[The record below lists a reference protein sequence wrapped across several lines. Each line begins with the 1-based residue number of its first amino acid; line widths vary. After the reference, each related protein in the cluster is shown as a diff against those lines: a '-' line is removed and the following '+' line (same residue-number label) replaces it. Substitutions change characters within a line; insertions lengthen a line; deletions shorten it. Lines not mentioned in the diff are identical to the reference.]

1 METVTPDTPFQL
13 REGLHKREII
23 RLKPDEVPIIDF
35 GSIYSSS
42 KADHRKLAQEFRDA
56 CTGPGFFY
64 LTNHQFPQSVIDRAY
79 AAMQKFFALPLE
91 EKMKNHYLDWPNH
104 RGYVP
109 LNGIQADHSLKGSD
123 ISEAI
128 EMAEDLP
135 EDDPDYLRGLRFYGP
150 NNWPQNPPDF
160 RWALGTYYDCQI
172 ELGRS
177 IFRAFELALDVP
189 PGYFTEKFT
198 KPLSRTRV
206 CYYPPQGA
214 DFDVAHIGLGAHT
227 DYECFSTVW
236 QNGVPGL
243 QMLTLD
249 GDWRE
254 LPSIPGTF
262 AVNLGDLM
270 QQWTNDYFVSTA
282 HRVINTT
289 QTPRYSLVQFV
300 GVDYDVLVEG
310 LPGCVSADNPWKY
323 QAIKAGEHSEQMVAR
338 TYGYDG
344 DSN

>member
-1 METVTPDTPFQL
+1 METVSLDTPFQL
-13 REGLHKREII
+13 REGLHKREIR
-23 RLKPDEVPIIDF
+23 RLAPNEVPIIDF
-35 GSIYSSS
+35 GRIYGSNKS
-42 KADHRKLAQEFRDA
+42 DQHELAQELRAA
-56 CTGPGFFY
+56 CTGPGYFY
-64 LTNHQFPQSVIDRAY
+64 LSNHQFPQTVIDRAY
-79 AAMQKFFALPLE
+79 AAMQNFFLLPLE
-91 EKMKNHYLDWPNH
+91 EKMKNYYLNWPNH

-135 EDDPDYLRGLRFYGP
+135 EDDPYYLRGLRFYGP

-177 IFRAFELALDVP
+177 IFRALELALDVE
-189 PGYFTEKFT
+189 PGYFTGKFT

-206 CYYPPQGA
+206 CYYPPQGEN
-214 DFDVAHIGLGAHT
+214 FDISHIGLGAHT

-236 QNGVPGL
+236 QNDVPGL

-249 GDWRE
+249 GDWLE
-254 LPSIPGTF
+254 LPAIPGTF
-262 AVNLGDLM
+262 AINLGDLM

-289 QTPRYSLVQFV
+289 PKPRYSLVQFV
-300 GVDYDVLVEG
+300 GVDHDVMVEV
-310 LPGCVSADNPWKY
+310 LPGCVSAENPWKY
-323 QAIKAGEHSEQMVAR
+323 QAIKAGEHSELMVAR

-344 DSN
+344 GA

>member
-1 METVTPDTPFQL
+1 METAKPDTPFQL
-13 REGLHKREII
+13 REGLHKREVI
-23 RLKPDEVPIIDF
+23 RLTPADVPVIDF
-35 GSIYSSS
+35 GRIYGSN
-42 KADHRKLAQEFRDA
+42 KADQRELARELCAA

-64 LTNHQFPQSVIDRAY
+64 LSNHQFPQSVIDRAY
-79 AAMQKFFALPLE
+79 AAMRRFFALPLE
-91 EKMKNHYLDWPNH
+91 EKMKNHYLEWPNH

-128 EMAEDLP
+128 EMADDLP

-150 NNWPQNPPDF
+150 NNWPRNPPDF

-177 IFRAFELALDVP
+177 IYRAIELALDLA
-189 PGYFTEKFT
+189 PGYFTEKYT
-198 KPLSRTRV
+198 KPLARTRV
-206 CYYPPQGA
+206 CYYPPQGE
-214 DFDVAHIGLGAHT
+214 DFDIAHIGLGAHT

-243 QMLTLD
+243 QMLTRD
-249 GDWRE
+249 GDWLE
-254 LPSIPGTF
+254 LPAIPGTF

-289 QTPRYSLVQFV
+289 SEERYSLVQFF

-323 QAIKAGEHSEQMVAR
+323 EAIKAGEHSERMVAR

-344 DSN
+344 GSS

>member
-1 METVTPDTPFQL
+1 MDSEILDTPFQL

-23 RLKPDEVPIIDF
+23 HLAPRDVPIIDF
-35 GSIYSSS
+35 GRIYSTNP
-42 KADHRKLAQEFRDA
+42 ADQRELASEISAA
-56 CTGPGFFY
+56 CTGPGYFY
-64 LTNHQFPQSVIDRAY
+64 ITNHQFPQSVVDRAY
-79 AAMQKFFALPLE
+79 SAMQRFFAQPLD
-91 EKMKNHYLDWPNH
+91 EKMKIHYLESSNH

-135 EDDPDYLRGLRFYGP
+135 ENDSEYIRGLRFYGP
-150 NNWPQNPPDF
+150 NNWPENPADF

-172 ELGRS
+172 ELGRT
-177 IFRAFELALDVP
+177 IFRAFEMALDLE
-189 PGYFTEKFT
+189 PGYFTKKYT

-206 CYYPPQGA
+206 CRYPPGNEN
-214 DFDVAHIGLGAHT
+214 FDIAHIGLGAHT
-227 DYECFSTVW
+227 DYECFTTVW
-236 QNGVPGL
+236 QNDVPGL
-243 QMLTLD
+243 QMLTQD
-249 GDWRE
+249 GDWLE
-254 LPSIPGTF
+254 LPAIPGTF

-282 HRVINTT
+282 HRVVNTT
-289 QTPRYSLVQFV
+289 PEERYSLVQFF

-310 LPGCVSADNPWKY
+310 LPGCVNADNPWKY
-323 QAIKAGEHSEQMVAR
+323 KPIRAGEHSEQMVAR

-344 DSN
+344 GA

>member
-1 METVTPDTPFQL
+1 METARPDTPFQL
-13 REGLHKREII
+13 REGLHKREIT
-23 RLKPDEVPIIDF
+23 RLAPSDVPIIDF
-35 GSIYSSS
+35 GRIYGTN
-42 KADHRKLAQEFRDA
+42 KADLRELAREFRDA
-56 CTGPGFFY
+56 CSGPGYFY

-79 AAMQKFFALPLE
+79 TAMRGFFALPLE

-128 EMAEDLP
+128 EMAADLP
-135 EDDPDYLRGLRFYGP
+135 EDDPNYLRGLRFYGP

-177 IFRAFELALDVP
+177 IYRAFELALDLA
-189 PGYFTEKFT
+189 PGYFTEKYT

-206 CYYPPQGA
+206 CYYPPQGQ
-214 DFDVAHIGLGAHT
+214 DFDIAHIGLGAHT

-236 QNGVPGL
+236 QNGVAGL

-249 GDWRE
+249 GDWLE
-254 LPSIPGTF
+254 LPAIPGTF

-282 HRVINTT
+282 HRVINTSAEE
-289 QTPRYSLVQFV
+289 RYSLVQFV

-310 LPGCVSADNPWKY
+310 LPGCVSTDNPWKY
-323 QAIKAGEHSEQMVAR
+323 EAIKAGEHSERMVAR

-344 DSN
+344 GSS

>member
-1 METVTPDTPFQL
+1 METVTLDTPFQR

-23 RLKPDEVPIIDF
+23 RLKPDEVPMIDF
-35 GSIYSSS
+35 GPIYSSS
-42 KADHRKLAQEFRDA
+42 KADHQKLAQEFRDA

-79 AAMQKFFALPLE
+79 AAMRGFFALPLE

-109 LNGIQADHSLKGSD
+109 LNGIQADHSMKGSD

-206 CYYPPQGA
+206 CYYPPQGE
-214 DFDVAHIGLGAHT
+214 DFDIAHIGLGAHT

-243 QMLTLD
+243 QMLTLG
-249 GDWRE
+249 GDWLE
-254 LPSIPGTF
+254 LPAVPGTF

-289 QTPRYSLVQFV
+289 QEPRYSLVQFV
-300 GVDYDVLVEG
+300 GVDFDVLVEG
-310 LPGCVSADNPWKY
+310 LPGCVSPDNPWKY

-344 DSN
+344 DSG